1 MYHEDIIVN
10 AAEDLSKFAKYPE
23 GQYIELVHNSGKN
36 AILTKG
42 LPIPVE
48 WYDENERRLTGNGYP
63 DTLTAGIVIGEDTE
77 DFPVGPATENLPVWR
92 EKSSPIRHPPVMNT
106 GSKTGAMKP
115 IKCVTAGGAMDKQ
128 QFIRSQSTKPLTT
141 NAFTNG
147 EMTLIGWNTVPDG
160 SGSAC
165 PPTRRRGMPS
175 PA

>member
-48 WYDENERRLTGNGYP
+48 WYDEN
-63 DTLTAGIVIGEDTE
+63 D
-77 DFPVGPATENLPVWR
+77 
-92 EKSSPIRHPPVMNT
+92 
-106 GSKTGAMKP
+106 
-115 IKCVTAGGAMDKQ
+115 GGAMDKQ

-165 PPTRRRGMPS
+165 PSTRRRGMPS